1 MSTVEPGAATS
12 GLVGRVKSILLKP
25 SATWDQIA
33 AEPATVGGLFKGY
46 IIPLSLIAPVAG
58 LIGSLVFGRGG
69 FGVTFKPSVIGALS
83 SAVVDFAMGLI
94 GVYVLSLIIDALA
107 PTFGGQK
114 DRVQALKVAAY
125 SGTAAWVA
133 GIFLIFPPVMLLAVL
148 GLYSFYLLYLGLP
161 RLMKTPQDKATG
173 YTAAVVVAAIVIGVL
188 VAILTSPLQRI
199 GLADRSPA
207 AGTISVGGK
216 SVDLAELEAQSKRLD
231 AIGKQIESGKAPEAV
246 APDVLKTFL
255 PAAVAGYDRT
265 ELTTSSGGAGG
276 VNGSQAEG
284 VYTRGENRI
293 RLTVTDLGAAGALAG
308 LVNAFNVQSSSES
321 DGKYEKIGKVDGRMT
336 QESYDREAKR
346 GQYSVLVGER
356 FMVAAEG
363 EGASMDEL
371 KAATAAIGPARLE
384 ALIKG

>member
-12 GLVGRVKSILLKP
+12 GLVDRVKSILLKP

-33 AEPATVGGLFKGY
+33 AEPVTVGGLFKGY

-58 LIGSLVFGRGG
+58 LIGSLVFGHGG
-69 FGVTFKPSVIGALS
+69 FGVTFKPSIQGALI
-83 SAVVDFAMGLI
+83 SAVVDFAMGLV

-114 DRVQALKVAAY
+114 DRLQALKVAAY

-133 GIFLIFPPVMLLAVL
+133 GIFLIFPPLIFLMVL
-148 GLYSFYLLYLGLP
+148 GLYSFYLLHKGLP

-188 VAILTSPLQRI
+188 VGILTSPLQRI
-199 GLADRSPA
+199 GLADRGPA

-216 SVDLAELEAQSKRLD
+216 SVDLSELEAQSKRLE
-231 AIGKQIESGKAPEAV
+231 AISKQIESGKAPEAI

-284 VYTRGENRI
+284 VYTKGEGRI

-363 EGASMDEL
+363 EGASMDDL
-371 KAATAAIGPARLE
+371 KAATAAITPARLE
-384 ALIKG
+384 ALVKG

>member
-1 MSTVEPGAATS
+1 
-12 GLVGRVKSILLKP
+12 
-25 SATWDQIA
+25 
-33 AEPATVGGLFKGY
+33 
-46 IIPLSLIAPVAG
+46 
-58 LIGSLVFGRGG
+58 
-69 FGVTFKPSVIGALS
+69 
-83 SAVVDFAMGLI
+83 
-94 GVYVLSLIIDALA
+94 
-107 PTFGGQK
+107 
-114 DRVQALKVAAY
+114 
-125 SGTAAWVA
+125 
-133 GIFLIFPPVMLLAVL
+133 
-148 GLYSFYLLYLGLP
+148 
-161 RLMKTPQDKATG
+161 
-173 YTAAVVVAAIVIGVL
+173 
-188 VAILTSPLQRI
+188 
-199 GLADRSPA
+199 
-207 AGTISVGGK
+207 
-216 SVDLAELEAQSKRLD
+216 
-231 AIGKQIESGKAPEAV
+231 
-246 APDVLKTFL
+246 
-255 PAAVAGYDRT
+255 
-265 ELTTSSGGAGG
+265 